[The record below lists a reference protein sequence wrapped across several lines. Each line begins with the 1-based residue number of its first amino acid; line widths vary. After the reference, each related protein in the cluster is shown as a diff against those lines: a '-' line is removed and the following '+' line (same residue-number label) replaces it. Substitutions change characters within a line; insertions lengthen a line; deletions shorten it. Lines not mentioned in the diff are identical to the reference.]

1 MQHCGDVTAGPTR
14 PPSCGVLLVTAG
26 LALLTV
32 AAGCT
37 DREVTRPEPE
47 PVTLEGLRAA
57 ALGPDDLPGDPTA
70 SASGISVGSELLD
83 TLECDDLLTGLVPN
97 QEASTQLDTGQV
109 VITSTV
115 AHLPGAG
122 RATTDHYNEV
132 RERCSTT
139 VDTAAG
145 VSVRASRLS
154 FGALTDRTLPIKLE
168 LEAATG
174 PITEIA
180 VILVREGDLVHVIRA
195 TGDRPIDRELLDS
208 AARAAIG
215 KLSALALDTGE

>member
-1 MQHCGDVTAGPTR
+1 MAA
-14 PPSCGVLLVTAG
+14 AG
-26 LALLTV
+26 LAVLTI

-37 DREVTRPEPE
+37 DREATRPEPE
-47 PVTLEGLRAA
+47 PVTVERLQAATLE
-57 ALGPDDLPGDPTA
+57 PDDLPGDPTA
-70 SASGISVGSELLD
+70 SASDISVGSELLD
-83 TLECDDLLTGLVPN
+83 TLECDDLLTGLVPD
-97 QEASTQLDTGQV
+97 QEAASQLDTGRV

-122 RATTDHYNEV
+122 RATTDHYNQV
-132 RERCSTT
+132 RERCATT

-180 VILVREGDLVHVIRA
+180 VIVVREGDLVHVIRA

>member
-1 MQHCGDVTAGPTR
+1 MQHSGEATTGASRR
-14 PPSCGVLLVTAG
+14 PPRGAALAAAAVAVLTI
-26 LALLTV
+26 

-47 PVTLEGLRAA
+47 PITVEGLQAA
-57 ALGPDDLPGDPTA
+57 ALEPDDLPGDPTA
-70 SASGISVGSELLD
+70 STSDMSVGSELLD
-83 TLECDDLLTGLVPN
+83 TLECDDLLTGLVPD
-97 QEASTQLDTGQV
+97 QEASTQLDTGRV

-122 RATTDHYNEV
+122 RATTDHYNQV
-132 RERCSTT
+132 RERCSAT
-139 VDTAAG
+139 VDTAANI
-145 VSVRASRLS
+145 SVRASRLS

-168 LEAATG
+168 LEAPTG

-180 VILVREGDLVHVIRA
+180 VIVVREGDLVHVIRA
-195 TGDRPIDRELLDS
+195 TGDRPIDRQLLDS

-215 KLSALALDTGE
+215 KLSALAIDTGQ